1 MRDKFLFRLAFY
13 GDNLVGGMWETY
25 VFAHIRDAGR
35 LGRKADGRIEGPAAP
50 PDSAYCGPKELVSMS
65 VTREEAPPLPP
76 WRVTLQ
82 ITEIRLDD
90 KEEPVYNGQQEF
102 VIFALDDADDQL
114 AAAIERR
121 KGFGCT
127 PPDSAS
133 YSLGKVV
140 PLHWTKEG
148 VLTE

>member
-1 MRDKFLFRLAFY
+1 MRDKFLFRLVFY

-25 VFAHIRDAGR
+25 IFTRIRDAGR
-35 LGRKADGRIEGPAAP
+35 LVRKDGDRIEGPAAP
-50 PDSAYCGPKELVSMS
+50 PDSAYRGPKDRVSMS
-65 VTREEAPPLPP
+65 ATREEAPPLPP

-114 AAAIERR
+114 AAAIARW
-121 KGFGCT
+121 KGFGGT
-127 PPDSAS
+127 LPDSAS

>member
-1 MRDKFLFRLAFY
+1 MRDKFLFRLVFY
-13 GDNLVGGMWETY
+13 GDNLVSGRWETY
-25 VFAHIRDAGR
+25 VFAHTWDAGR

-65 VTREEAPPLPP
+65 VTREEAPPLPA

-90 KEEPVYNGQQEF
+90 KEPVYNGQQEF

-114 AAAIERR
+114 AAAIERW
-121 KGFGCT
+121 KGFGGML
-127 PPDSAS
+127 PDSAS

>member
-25 VFAHIRDAGR
+25 VFAHTWVAGR

-90 KEEPVYNGQQEF
+90 KEPVYNARQEF

-114 AAAIERR
+114 AAAIERW

-127 PPDSAS
+127 PTDSAS

>member
-1 MRDKFLFRLAFY
+1 MRDKFLFRLVFY
-13 GDNLVGGMWETY
+13 GDNLVSGRWETY
-25 VFAHIRDAGR
+25 VFARTWDAGR
-35 LGRKADGRIEGPAAP
+35 LGRKDDGRIEGPAAP

-65 VTREEAPPLPP
+65 VTREAAPPLPP

-90 KEEPVYNGQQEF
+90 KEEPVYNGQKEF

-114 AAAIERR
+114 AAAIARW
-121 KGFGCT
+121 KGFGGT

>member
-13 GDNLVGGMWETY
+13 GDNLVGGRWETY
-25 VFAHIRDAGR
+25 IFTRIRDAGR
-35 LGRKADGRIEGPAAP
+35 LVRKDGDRIEGPAAP
-50 PDSAYCGPKELVSMS
+50 PDSAYCGPKDHVSMS
-65 VTREEAPPLPP
+65 ATREDAPPLPP

-90 KEEPVYNGQQEF
+90 KEPVYNGQQEF

-114 AAAIERR
+114 TAAIERW
-121 KGFGCT
+121 KGFGDT